1 MQLTDT
7 FFIERPL
14 DDAWALLHDP
24 ARLAPCV
31 PGARLTEVN
40 GDRYDGIVS
49 VRLGVLAA
57 RFEGS
62 AVFDY
67 DDDRHRIIVEARGE
81 GNNGDAEAHIT
92 ARLEPVSDAATQV
105 NVDTDLQIGG
115 RFAQLSSG
123 VITEVSTAL
132 TAQFAENLAAS
143 IDVEHQLGADVF
155 AAREATRVE
164 MPEPEALDLL
174 DAARRPIMKR
184 LVPLAVVLVV
194 GRPALRTLWR
204 HRRARS
210 TAR

>member
-1 MQLTDT
+1 MQLIDT
-7 FFIERPL
+7 FAIERPV
-14 DDAWALLHDP
+14 DEAWRLLHDP

-31 PGARLTEVN
+31 PGARLTEVH

-62 AVFDY
+62 ATFDY
-67 DDDRHRIIVEARGE
+67 DDDRHRITVQAAGV

-92 ARLEPVSDAATQV
+92 ARLEPLTDRSTQV

-115 RFAQLSSG
+115 RFAQLSRG
-123 VITEVSTAL
+123 VIAEVSTAL
-132 TAQFAENLAAS
+132 TAQFADNLSAS
-143 IDVEHQLGADVF
+143 LEADRLLGRDVF
-155 AAREATRVE
+155 APPSGPRIE

-184 LVPLAVVLVV
+184 LIPLAVLLAMSSPAFRRLV
-194 GRPALRTLWR
+194 RR
-204 HRRARS
+204 RRAKR
-210 TAR
+210 ANR